1 MEIVVVQATP
11 FRPNWYLFLMFASW
25 LRRLYSFGK
34 SRAEFENLESPS
46 VARPNCR
53 RIRGCSVISAAETGI
68 GVEAEAN
75 TGGSIRRR
83 TASL

>member
-11 FRPNWYLFLMFASW
+11 FSPNWFLFLMFASC

-34 SRAEFENLESPS
+34 SRAEFENLESPC
-46 VARPNCR
+46 VARLNCR
-53 RIRGCSVISAAETGI
+53 RIRGCSVILAAETGI
-68 GVEAEAN
+68 GVEAEAKA
-75 TGGSIRRR
+75 GGSIRRL

>member
-11 FRPNWYLFLMFASW
+11 FSPNWYLFLMFASW

-46 VARPNCR
+46 VARPN
-53 RIRGCSVISAAETGI
+53 
-68 GVEAEAN
+68 
-75 TGGSIRRR
+75 
-83 TASL
+83 